1 MEKQTGKADSDTGGI
16 HDDTQQSRE
25 EVRQLSECLTLLGC
39 WAPFWTGTE
48 KGELTRGSG

>member
-25 EVRQLSECLTLLGC
+25 EVRQLSRVPYLARLLG
-39 WAPFWTGTE
+39 TI
-48 KGELTRGSG
+48 LDRY